1 MIKPQDAYLLVHIL
15 RTVQKEPLPF
25 IQDIFDRW
33 LTIGRTTHEY
43 GGLTINIGLKRLEHR
58 TGMGEFTMKISGL
71 PDIHRP
77 SNDIPGGLYEREAF
91 LFSFEQSLF
100 FDKVE
105 VSKQL
110 THNLEKYLGMYD
122 DFEFKEAKDYLGER
136 VKEVVHNHY
145 PNAFSLG
152 RSNLINRI
160 GLSHFDF
167 LVVVEPKVLGGK
179 LRLYP
184 ESTLN
189 VGPNTQLKVK
199 YDEFT
204 I

>member
-1 MIKPQDAYLLVHIL
+1 MINPQDSYLVVHIL
-15 RTVQKEPLPF
+15 RTLQKEPLPF

-33 LTIGRTTHEY
+33 LTLGRTTHEY
-43 GGLTINIGLKRLEHR
+43 GGLTINIGLKRLESR

-71 PDIHRP
+71 PDIFRP
-77 SNDIPGGLYEREAF
+77 SNDIPGSYYEREAF
-91 LFSFEQSLF
+91 VFAFEQSLF

-105 VSKQL
+105 VCKQL
-110 THNLEKYLGMYD
+110 THNLERYLRAYD
-122 DFEFKEAKDYLGER
+122 DFEFKEAKEYLGGR
-136 VKEVVHNHY
+136 VKEVVNNHY
-145 PNAFSLG
+145 PLATSLT

-179 LRLYP
+179 LRIYP
-184 ESTLN
+184 ESLLN
-189 VGPNTQLKVK
+189 VGTDKQIKIQ

-204 I
+204 M